1 MTNNAHATHRQLS
14 AQLHANPGGIGM
26 EMVVD
31 DFKGTR
37 APSLHLFPVIE
48 RGGHTAT
55 HLDIVLHEWEELVS
69 QDDAEEV
76 VQSFLDDMLGDF
88 QALIAGGLAATTV
101 AYAKARVSGGDWT
114 PVARDVVDDG
124 EGGFTVTDTNDK
136 EGN

>member
-1 MTNNAHATHRQLS
+1 MTNNAHAIHRQLS
-14 AQLHANPGGIGM
+14 AQLHDNTAEIRMG
-26 EMVVD
+26 MVVD
-31 DFKGTR
+31 DLKGTR

-55 HLDIVLHEWEELVS
+55 HLDLVFHEWEELVS

-88 QALIAGGLAATTV
+88 QALIAGGLAATAV
-101 AYAKARVSGGDWT
+101 AYAKAQVSGGDWT
-114 PVARDVVDDG
+114 LVARNVVDDG

>member
-1 MTNNAHATHRQLS
+1 MTNNAHAIHRQLS
-14 AQLHANPGGIGM
+14 AQ
-26 EMVVD
+26 
-31 DFKGTR
+31 
-37 APSLHLFPVIE
+37 LHLFPVIE

-55 HLDIVLHEWEELVS
+55 DLDIVLHGWEELVS

-76 VQSFLDDMLGDF
+76 VRSFLDDMLGDF

-101 AYAKARVSGGDWT
+101 AYVKAQVSDGDWA